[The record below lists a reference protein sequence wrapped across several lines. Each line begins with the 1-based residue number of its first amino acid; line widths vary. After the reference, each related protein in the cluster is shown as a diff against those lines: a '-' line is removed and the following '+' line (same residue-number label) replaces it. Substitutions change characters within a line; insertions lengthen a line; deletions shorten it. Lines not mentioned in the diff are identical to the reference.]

1 MPPITNHTTC
11 NNKNVYDKCMSNLNE
26 RWKLVMTLKP
36 KLRTYI
42 KFKEQFDIEQC
53 INVCVSRHKRSLLAQ
68 FRIGVLHLAIEVYLY
83 KKECVLFNMNNIE
96 DEMHMLCTYT
106 LYQHIWIEMYNK
118 VIFFVCFFTF
128 MN

>member
-42 KFKEQFDIEQC
+42 KFKKQ
-53 INVCVSRHKRSLLAQ
+53 L
-68 FRIGVLHLAIEVYLY
+68 
-83 KKECVLFNMNNIE
+83 
-96 DEMHMLCTYT
+96 
-106 LYQHIWIEMYNK
+106 
-118 VIFFVCFFTF
+118 
-128 MN
+128 